1 MIDLMSMPASMPH
14 RAASSGQYD
23 ALQSRAIDQLHE
35 PPANVDTAAVA
46 KAREQPAHRLERE
59 AEMAADLLARHA
71 QHELAPRVAAL
82 VVAPRE
88 IDQERRE
95 ALFGAHRSEH
105 HHHAA
110 LERDRLAVVRAAAD
124 AVGPDHVTRH
134 MVSRHL
140 LVAVVGDDLRLERAE
155 ADRVERARAV
165 AGAKQRSALADVNAR
180 RADSIG

>member
-71 QHELAPRVAAL
+71 QHKLAPRVAAL

-110 LERDRLAVVRAAAD
+110 LARDLSGEHPVQAALNRDVLARERLEALERQRAHLGVLERDRLAVVRAAAD
-124 AVGPDHVTRH
+124 AVGPDH
-134 MVSRHL
+134 
-140 LVAVVGDDLRLERAE
+140 
-155 ADRVERARAV
+155 
-165 AGAKQRSALADVNAR
+165 
-180 RADSIG
+180 